1 MKIKKL
7 LALLLCLCLVLPLC
21 SAAFATGNEGD
32 PTPAAATATPAA
44 DPAEPAAATPTPETP
59 AADPAATPAPAADLE
74 TPAADPTEAPTC
86 NCGAEGDAAHAE
98 TCPLYVAPTASTAT
112 PAAPA
117 DPTPAAEIDTAAIV
131 ERLLAA
137 ATWQELAES
146 VEALTDAEI
155 AALSEEQIAA
165 IEARFDALEPDPLPP
180 VVIDETADAPVES
193 EIIRP
198 SRNYSNAAPFRDPV
212 SGPAKMRLM
221 AARAA
226 NAENSGMEIDK
237 QAVKNAD
244 GSYTITLEA
253 YATGAKV
260 ITEVTEEI
268 PTDIVLVLDQSGS
281 MTDPIGTVRFDAYE
295 HRNGGKYTNDE
306 HYQNRHNGGDAN
318 LYYPLGDG
326 SYASVSVTVEQ
337 KLSYKKITDGRN
349 NDDGGWGESYTNYWD
364 NRNNLYALVKGEY
377 AKVTVN
383 REWISSG
390 IFRGYYKYTY
400 TLPDGTG
407 IATSDYD
414 SGEPTFTG
422 TDDNV
427 LYLGSVDE
435 SQNVY
440 TYTYTDSTGA
450 TQIIGTSTGANTQ
463 FPTTLYE
470 RVVNQ
475 NAGGSRLSALKS
487 ALNSFTSAVNTK
499 AAGED
504 GALGTADDINH
515 RIAVV
520 GFAAAEVGN
529 PGNWTNSEIFVGAT
543 QTRYDNLT
551 TQTYL
556 DALQDMSTQDGQSNV
571 SASIGAL
578 DASGGTNTDLGLEM
592 ANSILNANP
601 VASGEKRNR
610 VIIVFTDGVP
620 GRSGFDDNVASRAI
634 GEAGTAKSAGVT
646 VYTVGIFSGADASS
660 AGNSNG
666 TETEKANWF
675 MQSMSSNNGTPR
687 NPSYYLSA
695 ADSGTLSNIFKQI
708 SDNIETGGSS
718 STLTEEA
725 VIKDIV
731 SPQFSLPAGATAS
744 NITLET
750 YHCTGKDATTGE
762 YTWNKNADAMGAT
775 ATVSGSN
782 VSVTGFNFSKNY
794 VGTVTENGVITGY
807 HGDKLVITFTVNER
821 EGFLGGNGVFTNTSA
836 GVYEN
841 GTATDPILTFDR
853 PAVNVPIPA
862 VTVTAQD
869 KAVYLLNGLTADA
882 LRSGAVVKVGDVP
895 LDLTKAGQNFG
906 LEPWQTEY
914 VDITVKIQD
923 KDGNVIT
930 SDLSDLTEDQTYT
943 ISVTVTPK
951 PVPAGVTPS
960 GEAATEQTNSGNAKI
975 SVYKPELTAADS
987 TIYLGQTADYAANF
1001 DAATGI
1007 VWKHGTT
1014 VADTTT
1020 MGPAP
1025 VLTVGYN
1032 PTAGAFT
1039 QDTDVK
1045 MTTAIG
1051 QNDVTAHTTFINDTD
1066 DHDNGTDK
1074 HQFTV
1079 FVKTCSLTVTK
1090 AGSGSMTNGTET
1102 HIFTVTGPNGI
1113 SLKIAVQ
1120 GNGSKTIVGLPV
1132 GEYVVT
1138 EDTNWSWRYA
1148 DGKTGSATL
1157 EASETGA
1164 HKTVTITNANPTT
1177 KWLSGDN
1184 FKVNTF
1190 AASAQQSAAAPMTEL
1205 KVAGA
1210 APAILPDGTV
1220 QLGINE

>member
-21 SAAFATGNEGD
+21 SAAFATGNEGE
-32 PTPAAATATPAA
+32 PAA
-44 DPAEPAAATPTPETP
+44 AAATPTPETP
-59 AADPAATPAPAADLE
+59 AADPAATP
-74 TPAADPTEAPTC
+74 TPAADPTEAPAC
-86 NCGAEGDAAHAE
+86 SCGAEGDAAHAA
-98 TCPLYVAPTASTAT
+98 TCPLYVAPAAT
-112 PAAPA
+112 PTAEPAEPGNAA
-117 DPTPAAEIDTAAIV
+117 PAAEIDTAAIV

-137 ATWQELAES
+137 ATLEELAEL

-244 GSYTITLEA
+244 GTYTITLEA

-268 PTDIVLVLDQSGS
+268 PTDIILVLDQSGS
-281 MTDPIGTVRFDAYE
+281 MKDPIGTVEFVAYTDT
-295 HRNGGKYTNDE
+295 TNSH
-306 HYQNRHNGGDAN
+306 HYGVRHNGGNAN
-318 LYYPLGDG
+318 LYHKLTDG

-337 KLSYKKITDGRN
+337 TISYDKITNGRN
-349 NDDGGWGESYTNYWD
+349 NRYYYN
-364 NRNNLYALVKGEY
+364 NRGNLYALVGGEY
-377 AKVTVN
+377 AKVTLT
-383 REWISSG
+383 RDRDFFWQD
-390 IFRGYYKYTY
+390 YTY
-400 TLPDGTG
+400 TYTIPNNTV
-407 IATSDYD
+407 IATSTGD
-414 SGEPTFTG
+414 SKTPSFSG

-427 LYLGSVDE
+427 LYLRVADE

-440 TYTYTDSTGA
+440 TYTYTDADGV
-450 TQIIGTSTGANTQ
+450 TQTIGTSTGANTP
-463 FPTTLYE
+463 FPTTLYK
-470 RVVNQ
+470 RVVNP
-475 NAGGSRLSALKS
+475 NAGGSRLSALKN

-499 AAGED
+499 AAGAD
-504 GALGTADDINH
+504 GELGTADDINH

-520 GFAAAEVGN
+520 GFASGAWYDGQNYNYRNTEV
-529 PGNWTNSEIFVGAT
+529 FVGAN
-543 QTRYDNLT
+543 QYRYGNAAKGVYASAFQSMDT
-551 TQTYL
+551 
-556 DALQDMSTQDGQSNV
+556 AAGQANV

-578 DASGGTNTDLGLEM
+578 SADGGTLTQLGVEM
-592 ANSILNANP
+592 ANGILAANP
-601 VASGEKRNR
+601 VATGEKRNR
-610 VIIVFTDGVP
+610 VVIVFTDGAP
-620 GRSGFDDNVASRAI
+620 GWSGYDSDVANAAI
-634 GEAGTAKSAGVT
+634 SQAQTAKNAGVT
-646 VYTVGIFSGADASS
+646 VYSVGIFSGADATS
-660 AGNSNG
+660 AGNKNG
-666 TETEKANWF
+666 NDTEKANWF
-675 MQSMSSNNGTPR
+675 MQNLSSNNGTPR

-695 ADSGTLSNIFKQI
+695 ADSGTLSNIFQQI

-762 YTWNKNADAMGAT
+762 YTWNKNPNAMGAT

-782 VSVTGFNFSKNY
+782 VSVTGFNFSENY

-869 KAVYLLNGLTADA
+869 KAVYLLNGLTADT

-930 SDLSDLTEDQTYT
+930 SDLSDLAQDQTYT

-987 TIYLGQTADYAANF
+987 TIYLGQTADYADNF
-1001 DAATGI
+1001 NAATGI
-1007 VWKHGTT
+1007 AWKHGTT
-1014 VADTTT
+1014 VADATT

-1025 VLTVGYN
+1025 TLTIGYN

-1045 MTTAIG
+1045 MTTAING
-1051 QNDVTAHTTFINDTD
+1051 NNVTAHTTFINTTD
-1066 DHDNGTDK
+1066 DHENGLDM

-1090 AGSGSMTNGTET
+1090 TGSGSMTNGTET

-1113 SLKIAVQ
+1113 SLRIAVQ

-1132 GEYVVT
+1132 GDYTVT

-1148 DGKTGSATL
+1148 DNKTGSATL

-1190 AASAQQSAAAPMTEL
+1190 TAPVNTAVPYAAPAQQSAAAPLAGL

-1220 QLGINE
+1220 QLGIHE